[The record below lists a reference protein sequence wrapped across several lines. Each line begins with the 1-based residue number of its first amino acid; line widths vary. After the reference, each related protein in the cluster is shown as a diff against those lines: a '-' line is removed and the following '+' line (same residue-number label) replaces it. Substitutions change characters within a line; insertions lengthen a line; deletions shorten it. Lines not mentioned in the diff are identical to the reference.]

1 MSSTSFNISSSVGL
15 CAMQFV
21 LATISHDVIK
31 QERKNDD
38 SLVSKRKRTVKHLLA
53 STKRENCVWKYVSF
67 DTIAFSKLMNDLT
80 RLLVCDA
87 H

>member
-1 MSSTSFNISSSVGL
+1 MSLTSFNISSSVGP

-21 LATISHDVIK
+21 LATISHDIIK

-38 SLVSKRKRTVKHLLA
+38 SLVSKRKRTVKHLS
-53 STKRENCVWKYVSF
+53 STKRENSVLKYVSF